1 MSRESSDA
9 IETFRQIMMGVSSN
23 SKESY
28 DYYKNAPKNE
38 LADHLLEMWC
48 EDQDDFDR
56 PTLGSSYNSYVEMMD
71 ASRKSKKAESF
82 NSTWVV
88 RFDAPAWEK
97 DDIDVM
103 FKECHFETEEKAR
116 AFKEYMERD
125 VGVSCRIGSVRE
137 L

>member
-1 MSRESSDA
+1 MSRTWVVRFDAPAWEKDDIDVMFKEYHFETEEKARAFKEYMERDVGVASDA

-82 NSTWVV
+82 NS
-88 RFDAPAWEK
+88 
-97 DDIDVM
+97 
-103 FKECHFETEEKAR
+103 
-116 AFKEYMERD
+116 
-125 VGVSCRIGSVRE
+125 CRIGSVRE